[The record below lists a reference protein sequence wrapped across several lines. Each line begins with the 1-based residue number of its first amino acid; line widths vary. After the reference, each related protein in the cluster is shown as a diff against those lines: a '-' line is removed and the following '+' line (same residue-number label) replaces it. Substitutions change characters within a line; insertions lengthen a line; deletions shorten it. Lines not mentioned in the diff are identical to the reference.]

1 MDKEF
6 EININDKKAV
16 KYLKILIIT
25 LLAVIEIIVCAQ
37 YIEMYA
43 QNGDIARLAAVVIC
57 SAILTTLVAVD
68 SFIKS
73 SFPVKMML
81 FGFDSAFLLA
91 ICIDYGQ
98 LVSFCA
104 VLSGADAILCF
115 GERFEKEHDT
125 FRGKLFFVRRVVRYR
140 LVHIKLR
147 RLAFEKLRADFRRFA
162 FRRVNT
168 RDTLRNNKLRFEIL

>member
-73 SFPVKMML
+73 SF
-81 FGFDSAFLLA
+81 
-91 ICIDYGQ
+91 
-98 LVSFCA
+98 
-104 VLSGADAILCF
+104 
-115 GERFEKEHDT
+115 R
-125 FRGKLFFVRRVVRYR
+125 RGKKTPVYLYTQRREWQW
-140 LVHIKLR
+140 
-147 RLAFEKLRADFRRFA
+147 EKY
-162 FRRVNT
+162 VG
-168 RDTLRNNKLRFEIL
+168 